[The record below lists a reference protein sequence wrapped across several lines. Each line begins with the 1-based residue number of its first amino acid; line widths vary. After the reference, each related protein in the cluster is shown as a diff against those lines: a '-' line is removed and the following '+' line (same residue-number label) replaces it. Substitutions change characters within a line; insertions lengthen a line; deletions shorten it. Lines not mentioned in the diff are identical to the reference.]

1 MPPLSVFSKF
11 LDKRFEISAQDFLT
25 FPNFYLGTLKK
36 KIGTIDLLDHR
47 KHDRFSEGP
56 RGGKIAPPS
65 QSSRKRFEISGQDF
79 PTFPNFYLGT
89 LQKGI
94 SIFDP
99 LDHQNLAGSQRNK
112 AAK

>member
-1 MPPLSVFSKF
+1 MKQTIFGQQRSPTSLTLIDVGGGAKLPPLSVFSKF

-56 RGGKIAPPS
+56 RDFYGKNKHFAEFCRI
-65 QSSRKRFEISGQDF
+65 FF
-79 PTFPNFYLGT
+79 
-89 LQKGI
+89 GI
-94 SIFDP
+94 
-99 LDHQNLAGSQRNK
+99 RT
-112 AAK
+112 